1 MADTPLSDSSLPAD
15 ASAGSGTSSAAG
27 GITPGASAGMT
38 SGTSDV
44 LNDLGA
50 PSAGGEPAAQAAG
63 LQAHPLK
70 APFPAPGP
78 SAYRMPDDYATESFF
93 DKTKAW
99 VEANPGLAI
108 LAFAGTGL
116 LVGRLVTA
124 LVPDPEPETLAER
137 VEARARELKKEA
149 EARGRTAAKK
159 VKKGARGARNEA
171 ASFLGDTAKSV
182 RDTSRSLADDVTDFA
197 HDAADTASRAAG
209 SARSTAGRAARDGS
223 DKVHDLAETIADA
236 VKSVVDEWV
245 DRVKN

>member
-1 MADTPLSDSSLPAD
+1 MADTPSPDPSRPAD
-15 ASAGSGTSSAAG
+15 ASADADASGIS
-27 GITPGASAGMT
+27 PGASAGMT

-44 LNDLGA
+44 LNDLDAGA
-50 PSAGGEPAAQAAG
+50 NVPSAGGEPAAQAAG

-124 LVPDPEPETLAER
+124 LVPETGSSLP
-137 VEARARELKKEA
+137 
-149 EARGRTAAKK
+149 AALPYCS
-159 VKKGARGARNEA
+159 RPTI
-171 ASFLGDTAKSV
+171 S
-182 RDTSRSLADDVTDFA
+182 DTS
-197 HDAADTASRAAG
+197 
-209 SARSTAGRAARDGS
+209 
-223 DKVHDLAETIADA
+223 
-236 VKSVVDEWV
+236 
-245 DRVKN
+245 